1 MAETKFKLTE
11 EIIATGRKSMS
22 KLVDTLIQVDM
33 DDLETYEFPQDQP
46 FGLEVIY
53 KEALFYLIIRF
64 SPTNK
69 NFICFS
75 PGAFRRDRVSSD
87 GEIIDPPHFSR
98 WSWFRFFDET
108 VITSAD
114 PTIFMN
120 DEVKVGWMIGNRE
133 QWYLETLSQIIVK
146 LAKNQNVINDN
157 ILFFGSSGGGFVS
170 ICLATLIRN
179 SKVLV
184 NNSQF
189 SLKNY
194 HQDLVSIPVEM
205 AVPTFDG
212 LTKEEVMEKIKY
224 RMDIIELFKKENYAP
239 HITYYANVQSR
250 NDIVNHSLPLIEDIY
265 HIEPF
270 DGLTI
275 IYYNE
280 VKKKISPHQP
290 LPSRLTI
297 ELIQYF
303 AKNNLYNPKP
313 ATSKRLIKNEKYAKK
328 LERQIEKL
336 NKENENLKNKNAKMN
351 NKNTELNNK
360 IREMENTI
368 SWKITRPLRKLMN
381 FIKNR

>member
-1 MAETKFKLTE
+1 MTATEFKLTE
-11 EIIATGRKSMS
+11 EMLATGRKSMA

-33 DDLETYEFPQDQP
+33 DNLETYEFPQDQP

-53 KEALFYLIIRF
+53 KEALFYLIIKF
-64 SPTNK
+64 SSTNK

-98 WSWFRFFDET
+98 WSWYKFFDET

-114 PTIFMN
+114 PTIFLN
-120 DEVKVGWMIGNRE
+120 DTVKVGWMIGNSE
-133 QWYLETLSQIIVK
+133 QWYLETLSQIISK

-170 ICLATLIRN
+170 ICLATLIKN

-194 HQDLVSIPVEM
+194 HQNLVRIPIEM
-205 AVPTFDG
+205 AVPTFNG
-212 LTKEEVMEKIKY
+212 LSKEEVMEKIKY
-224 RMDIIELFKKENYAP
+224 RLDIIELFKKENYAP
-239 HITYYANVQSR
+239 YITYYANTQSKG
-250 NDIVNHSLPLIEDIY
+250 DMLNHSIPLIEDIY
-265 HIEPF
+265 TLEQF
-270 DGLTI
+270 TGLNI

-280 VKKKISPHQP
+280 IKQKISPHQP

-297 ELIQYF
+297 ELIKYF

-313 ATSKRLIKNEKYAKK
+313 VNSKRLIKDERYSKK
-328 LERQIEKL
+328 LEKKIEKL
-336 NKENENLKNKNAKMN
+336 NKENAKLNKENTRLKNK
-351 NKNTELNNK
+351 TD
-360 IREMENTI
+360 EMESSH
-368 SWKITRPLRKLMN
+368 SWKITKPLRKLMN
-381 FIKNR
+381 FIKRR